1 MKEEIYLFDKDGNI
15 VQTEEEAD
23 SFSVRI
29 LNDEGELIQETYGNV
44 KKQNEPC
51 EITQEEY
58 DMLISKGYELN
69 DSEFKVIK

>member
-15 VQTEEEAD
+15 VQTE
-23 SFSVRI
+23 
-29 LNDEGELIQETYGNV
+29 QETYGNV